1 MDCIK
6 KLERILKVEVLHTEK
21 KYSLRNKVFYVEA
34 VTKENKEQR
43 YIIKE
48 HVNSST
54 GDEVFFLNALRRQGI
69 NVPQIIWHDGRTI
82 IMEYIQGILL
92 ADLLNDQEAD
102 RDLWIS
108 ELAKWLRQLHG
119 LIDVS
124 YEVCLSM
131 SDLNLRNFI
140 FDGRKFY
147 GIDFEDICFYPP
159 ERDLGVICA
168 FILNNDPMFEQWKY
182 QVCGS
187 LIRAYET
194 APGGRSH
201 ARLDHEAISYYLLE
215 ELKDAAQRRE
225 GQRAVLNAKI
235 EELSCGGIFSPTRI
249 QYLE

>member
-6 KLERILKVEVLHTEK
+6 KLERVLKVKVRYTEK
-21 KYSLRNKVFYVEA
+21 KYSLRNNVFYVEA

-48 HVNSST
+48 HINSST
-54 GDEVFFLNALRRQGI
+54 GDEVFFLNALQRQGI
-69 NVPQIIWHDGRTI
+69 NVPQIIWHDGKII

-92 ADLLNDQEAD
+92 TDLLNDQEAD
-102 RDLWIS
+102 RDLWIN
-108 ELAKWLRQLHG
+108 ELAKWLRKLHG

-124 YEVCLSM
+124 DKVCLSM

-168 FILNNDPMFEQWKY
+168 FVLNNDPMFEQWKY
-182 QVCGS
+182 RVCGL
-187 LIRAYET
+187 LISAYEKT
-194 APGGRSH
+194 PGSGRH
-201 ARLDHEAISYYLLE
+201 TKLDQEAISYYLIE
-215 ELKDAAQRRE
+215 ELKDAARRRE
-225 GQRAVLNAKI
+225 SQRHLLNAKI
-235 EELSCGGIFSPTRI
+235 KEFSCGSIFI
-249 QYLE
+249 A